1 MQTIEIKGETAHV
14 DSSNLNYKEL
24 NQILRSLGNP
34 ETNVCLNNVC
44 GQRYIG
50 TDLTGELG
58 IHINGTPGNDLAA
71 FMDGPAIEVQGN
83 AQDGVG
89 NTMNGGKV
97 IVHGR
102 AGDIVGYSMRGGE
115 IYIRDDVG
123 YRCGIHMKEYL
134 EKRPILV
141 VGGTAQDYLGE
152 YMSGGILVVLGLT
165 LDADL
170 VHRARFIGTG
180 MHGGVI
186 YLRGKAKNLGKEVEI
201 VPMNEKDRDEV
212 QSIVDS
218 FRKHFSIDNFSTS
231 DFIKL
236 IPLSQRPYGRLY
248 VN

>member
-1 MQTIEIKGETAHV
+1 LEI
-14 DSSNLNYKEL
+14 N
-24 NQILRSLGNP
+24 
-34 ETNVCLNNVC
+34 
-44 GQRYIG
+44 
-50 TDLTGELG
+50 
-58 IHINGTPGNDLAA
+58 INGTPGNDLAA
-71 FMDGPAIEVQGN
+71 FMDGPVIEVRGN

-102 AGDIVGYSMRGGE
+102 AGDIVGHSMRGGE

-134 EKRPILV
+134 EKRPIIV

-152 YMSGGILVVLGLT
+152 YMAGGVLMVLGLT
-165 LDADL
+165 LEGNL
-170 VHRARFIGTG
+170 VHKARFIGTG

-186 YLRGKAKNLGKEVEI
+186 YLRGKAKNLGKEVGI

-212 QSIVDS
+212 RSIVNS
-218 FRKHFSIDNFSTS
+218 FRKHFRTEDLSTS

-236 IPLSQRPYGRLY
+236 VPLSQRPYGRLY